1 MLSCFVFAA
10 SYVIDRLRRDDGGV
24 RGDHSV
30 TGDRG
35 VRGDRGVP
43 GDRGLRGDRG
53 VTAVEYGLILALIAG
68 VIITGL
74 LLLGPAISSLFS
86 NSASC
91 VTAATGCTGP

>member
-1 MLSCFVFAA
+1 MLSYLVFAG
-10 SYVIDRLRRDDGGV
+10 SYVMGRLRRDDC
-24 RGDHSV
+24 
-30 TGDRG
+30 
-35 VRGDRGVP
+35 
-43 GDRGLRGDRG
+43 G

-91 VTAATGCTGP
+91 AKAPTGCTGP

>member
-1 MLSCFVFAA
+1 MLSYLVFAT
-10 SYVIDRLRRDDGGV
+10 SYVMGRLRRD
-24 RGDHSV
+24 
-30 TGDRG
+30 
-35 VRGDRGVP
+35 
-43 GDRGLRGDRG
+43 DRG

-91 VTAATGCTGP
+91 AKAPTGCTGP

>member
-1 MLSCFVFAA
+1 MLSYLGFAT
-10 SYVIDRLRRDDGGV
+10 SYVMGRLRRD
-24 RGDHSV
+24 
-30 TGDRG
+30 
-35 VRGDRGVP
+35 
-43 GDRGLRGDRG
+43 DRG

-91 VTAATGCTGP
+91 AKAPTGCTGP

>member
-1 MLSCFVFAA
+1 MLSYLVFATGYA
-10 SYVIDRLRRDDGGV
+10 MGRLRRD
-24 RGDHSV
+24 
-30 TGDRG
+30 
-35 VRGDRGVP
+35 
-43 GDRGLRGDRG
+43 DRG

-91 VTAATGCTGP
+91 AKAPTGCTGP